1 MTKRRLVSDM
11 FWLVLLLN
19 VVIVAAVMG
28 LVVWTARF
36 MRML

>member
-1 MTKRRLVSDM
+1 MTKRRIVTDM

-19 VVIVAAVMG
+19 AVVLAVVMG